1 MKEDKEVL
9 LYACLDAVDKEP
21 LPPYI
26 LSDDHWYDLREDRQA
41 VARRIRWAV
50 ERAKAG
56 IRKRIIER
64 AYPEDPIIYRIYN
77 GWDAHDDRY
86 EMPCL
91 TYGTSREREIV
102 HTAIYCQILC
112 GDFYGHDYMLSTQGV
127 NYLLR
132 EFYGFVTIR
141 SENTFQLVQEI
152 DISTEK
158 DSLAEY
164 YGMSDVVE
172 EIRRDKTLALFDSPV
187 LEEEMRPYVFRY
199 NDPPPCRY
207 SEPRCGEIRRG

>member
-91 TYGTSREREIV
+91 TYGASREREIV
-102 HTAIYCQILC
+102 RTAIYCQILC

-164 YGMSDVVE
+164 YGMVRV
-172 EIRRDKTLALFDSPV
+172 KTGCWYD
-187 LEEEMRPYVFRY
+187 
-199 NDPPPCRY
+199 CRY
-207 SEPRCGEIRRG
+207 TTRVPAAGIVPADRSNAWLVSSSPSSPGTGRAVALP

>member
-1 MKEDKEVL
+1 
-9 LYACLDAVDKEP
+9 
-21 LPPYI
+21 
-26 LSDDHWYDLREDRQA
+26 
-41 VARRIRWAV
+41 
-50 ERAKAG
+50 
-56 IRKRIIER
+56 
-64 AYPEDPIIYRIYN
+64 
-77 GWDAHDDRY
+77 
-86 EMPCL
+86 MPCL
-91 TYGTSREREIV
+91 TYGASREREIV
-102 HTAIYCQILC
+102 RTAIYCQILC